1 MKFKSITLAV
11 AVGLLVGTSGSV
23 WNSGNN
29 IAHASASSPQ
39 VRSILPNNDRTQI
52 FDTLNGHY
60 QSVCFIYVNNAIQ
73 GSGVVVG
80 PNTILTNRHVV
91 SKANSP
97 QNIRIAP
104 ARKSQTEVPFGGFEA
119 SDFIV
124 NEEEDLAV
132 VHVSPKSIGSIGEVV
147 TPAKI
152 VNNPST
158 SVGDSITVTGYPG
171 DKPFGTMW
179 ESKGKVVYT
188 NDDTIRYNAST
199 SGGNSGSPLFN
210 DKNEVVGIH
219 HAGGSTWNAA
229 VRFRPSIYNFIQ
241 ENIK

>member
-1 MKFKSITLAV
+1 MLI
-11 AVGLLVGTSGSV
+11 GISGSV

-29 IAHASASSPQ
+29 LAHASASSPQ

-52 FDTLNGHY
+52 FNTLDGRY
-60 QSVCFIYVNNAIQ
+60 QSVCFIYVNNTIQ

-80 PNTILTNRHVV
+80 PNTILTNRHIV

-97 QNIRIAP
+97 QSIRIAP
-104 ARKSQTEVPFGGFEA
+104 EKQSQTQVPFGGFEA

-124 NEEEDLAV
+124 NDEEDLAV

-147 TPAKI
+147 AQAKLI
-152 VNNPST
+152 NNPST

-188 NDDTIRYNAST
+188 NDDTIRYEAST

-210 DKNEVVGIH
+210 DKNEVIGIH

-229 VRFRPSIYNFIQ
+229 VHFRPSIYNFIQ

>member
-1 MKFKSITLAV
+1 MKFKSITLTL
-11 AVGLLVGTSGSV
+11 AVGLLIGTSGSV
-23 WNSGNN
+23 WSSGNN
-29 IAHASASSPQ
+29 IAFASTSSQ
-39 VRSILPNNDRTQI
+39 RVRTILPNNDRTQI

-91 SKANSP
+91 SRAHSP
-97 QNIRIAP
+97 ENIRIAP

-119 SDFIV
+119 SDFII
-124 NEEEDLAV
+124 NDDEDLAV
-132 VHVSPKSIGSIGEVV
+132 VHVSPKSIGSIGELVDQ
-147 TPAKI
+147 AKI

-158 SVGDSITVTGYPG
+158 STGDSITVTGYPG

-179 ESKGKVVYT
+179 ESRGKVVYT

-199 SGGNSGSPLFN
+199 VGGNSGSPLFN
-210 DKNEVVGIH
+210 DKNEVIGIH
-219 HAGGSTWNAA
+219 HAGGSIWNAA